1 MKNNKGITLVALVIM
16 IMILAILAG
25 VVFNIVVDDKVF
37 DAANQV
43 VEGTENI
50 TNEAEQLSNDVR
62 NMIM

>member
-16 IMILAILAG
+16 IMILIVLAG
-25 VVFNIVVDDKVF
+25 IAFNIVVEDKVF

>member
-50 TNEAEQLSNDVR
+50 TNEAEQISNDVR

>member
-1 MKNNKGITLVALVIM
+1 MKNNKGIALVALVIM

-50 TNEAEQLSNDVR
+50 TNEAEQISNDVR

>member
-1 MKNNKGITLVALVIM
+1 MKNNKGIALVALVIM

-37 DAANQV
+37 DAANQA

-50 TNEAEQLSNDVR
+50 TNEAEQISNDVR